1 MDGALHTDDLDLDA
15 VRTLDDLVDLL
26 CQVRI
31 RADEP
36 SLRDLEARTRSGPT
50 FVSKTVAGEILG
62 GTRFPKMAVMV
73 AFLQACGVPDG
84 DLQPWRQAWERLAT
98 GQGPKARREA
108 AQTTPEAKQRTD
120 DEIEIRRLQE
130 QISQLTADNER
141 LRQLLE
147 SSATSSPQTLGV
159 GELRTAGYPATQDG
173 DIQYFAIE
181 DDLDSEQLFY
191 NELAKHV
198 RNAKG
203 EIFVLA
209 KGFHDDWKSSVYD
222 SLIQAENEA
231 LSHGV
236 RMIRIHTGDLV
247 AGRWAQGYAGLLK
260 RFPHTFT
267 MLVDL
272 DEVSDI
278 DVILIDPRGRDPVV
292 SVLFESREEVE
303 LGFVG
308 SPIAALLIKNARP
321 LARNL
326 AARLRNHSNRGLEKI
341 TSRSVLELATT
352 KTYFAWGVHIYS
364 GKMLRD
370 VPGASYRGTAILR
383 GWSRNIEA
391 MLSGPAYEATIVP
404 GDEQDAFDG
413 VAYELSWAGKARLDR
428 LEKRAYKE
436 EKVAI
441 ELDDGRQ
448 LPAFTYVPLPKA
460 TEAKRLE
467 SGSWMDLV
475 VEGAR
480 ERKMY
485 GLLAQL
491 RDAGAPIDINRL

>member
-1 MDGALHTDDLDLDA
+1 MDGALQTDDLDLDA
-15 VRTLDDLVDLL
+15 VQTLDDLADLL
-26 CQVRI
+26 CQVRT
-31 RADEP
+31 RAGEP
-36 SLRDLEARTRSGPT
+36 SLRDLEARTRSEPT

-62 GTRFPKMAVMV
+62 GTRFPKMAVLV
-73 AFLQACGVPDG
+73 ALLQACGVPGG

-98 GQGPKARREA
+98 SQRPKARREA
-108 AQTTPEAKQRTD
+108 VQTTPEAKQRTD
-120 DEIEIRRLQE
+120 DGIETSRLQE
-130 QISQLTADNER
+130 QVSQLTADNER

-147 SSATSSPQTLGV
+147 NSAISSPQTLAG
-159 GELRTAGYPATQDG
+159 GQPRTTSYPAMQEG
-173 DIQYFAIE
+173 GIQYFALE
-181 DDLDSEQLFY
+181 DDLNSEQLFY
-191 NELAKHV
+191 NELAEHV

-203 EIFVLA
+203 EVFVLG
-209 KGFHDDWKSSVYD
+209 KGFHDDWKSPVYD

-247 AGRWAQGYAGLLK
+247 ADRWAQGYARLLK
-260 RFPHTFT
+260 HFPHTFT
-267 MLVDL
+267 MLADL

-292 SVLFESREEVE
+292 SFIFESREEVE

-308 SPIAALLIKNARP
+308 SAISALLIKNARS
-321 LARNL
+321 LAKNL
-326 AARLRNHSNRGLEKI
+326 ATHFRNHSNRGLEKI

-352 KTYFAWGVHIYS
+352 KMYFAWGVHMYS

-383 GWSRNIEA
+383 GWHRNIEA
-391 MLSGPAYEATIVP
+391 MLAGPAYEATIEP
-404 GDEQDAFDG
+404 DEQDAFDG
-413 VAYELSWAGKARLDR
+413 VAYELSWSGKARLDR
-428 LEKRAYKE
+428 LEKRAYRE
-436 EKVAI
+436 EEVNI
-441 ELDDGRQ
+441 ELDDGRR
-448 LPAFTYVPLPKA
+448 LSAFTYIPLPKP
-460 TEAKRLE
+460 TKSKRLE